1 MSDAKPMAGSAAALG
16 ALRARYAKLSR
27 RERALSLAAA
37 LAIIV
42 GLGHLLLVEPVLG
55 QQRRVARQL
64 EQQRAELVA
73 LRQAQSAPLADHNA
87 ALRLQLGELQVQ
99 LRTTDRAFDELK
111 SGLVQPQ
118 HMGALLQSLLGEH
131 RGLQLIALRS
141 LPVAAIGEADAR
153 KAGASAEPASA
164 AAPARAAGNADDDA
178 WLYRHGVEIKLQ
190 GSYADMV
197 AYLRAI
203 EQLPRRVHWGA
214 LEIDAR
220 RYPACVLTVTLY
232 TVSPEK
238 SWWVL

>member
-1 MSDAKPMAGSAAALG
+1 MSEAKAIAGSTAALG

-27 RERALSLAAA
+27 RERALSLGAV
-37 LAIIV
+37 LAIVI

-55 QQRRVARQL
+55 QQRRVARQV
-64 EQQRAELVA
+64 EQQRAELLA
-73 LRQAQSAPLADHNA
+73 LRQARAAPQADRNA
-87 ALRLQLGELQVQ
+87 ALRLQLGELQTQ
-99 LRTTDRAFDELK
+99 LRTTDRAFDDLK
-111 SGLVQPQ
+111 NGLVQPQ
-118 HMGALLQSLLGEH
+118 HMGALLQSLLSEH

-141 LPVAAIGEADAR
+141 LPVAAIGEADAK
-153 KAGASAEPASA
+153 KAGAGAEAASA
-164 AAPARAAGNADDDA
+164 AAPAKAGAAADEDA

-220 RYPACVLTVTLY
+220 RYPASVLTVTLY
-232 TVSPEK
+232 TVSPER